1 MRNQFTASQF
11 VRLTSDEQISMCRAM
26 AVEAEGLALHADYE
40 RRRIY
45 EDLARHWFGLA
56 GVIARMAVRAT
67 RH

>member
-1 MRNQFTASQF
+1 
-11 VRLTSDEQISMCRAM
+11 MCRVM
-26 AVEAEGLALHADYE
+26 ALEAEGLALGANYE
-40 RRRIY
+40 RRPIY

>member
-1 MRNQFTASQF
+1 MRHQFTASQF
-11 VRLTSDEQISMCRAM
+11 VSLTSDEQISMCRVM
-26 AVEAEGLALHADYE
+26 ALEAEGLALGANYE
-40 RRRIY
+40 RRPIY